1 MEGRPAYVMFEVRSE
16 EDRAA
21 SVAAGKF
28 VGRDVNYVIITPP
41 GSKDTVEKP
50 ADSMLPQSQ
59 PSSWQGGLPGV
70 STPGSGYRR

>member
-1 MEGRPAYVMFEVRSE
+1 MIVHTLIACALLGGLLGLTGCET
-16 EDRAA
+16 
-21 SVAAGKF
+21 
-28 VGRDVNYVIITPP
+28 I
-41 GSKDTVEKP
+41 EKP

>member
-1 MEGRPAYVMFEVRSE
+1 MFGRTLIVCTAL
-16 EDRAA
+16 ACILGL
-21 SVAAGKF
+21 AGCE
-28 VGRDVNYVIITPP
+28 
-41 GSKDTVEKP
+41 TVEKP

>member
-1 MEGRPAYVMFEVRSE
+1 MIARTLIACELLGTLLGLTGCE
-16 EDRAA
+16 
-21 SVAAGKF
+21 
-28 VGRDVNYVIITPP
+28 
-41 GSKDTVEKP
+41 TVEKP

>member
-1 MEGRPAYVMFEVRSE
+1 MFGRTLIAFT
-16 EDRAA
+16 A
-21 SVAAGKF
+21 VACILGLAGCE
-28 VGRDVNYVIITPP
+28 
-41 GSKDTVEKP
+41 TVEKP